1 MANKEMTFE
10 ERISM
15 MKENLGSEFEDK
27 AKVILK
33 NGKVLKGEDSKEN
46 FNTELNELTFE
57 IEQLYPLTYNEF
69 KKKFPA
75 TIELVQKVNGSAVVN
90 AVNKGTV
97 LQGWSVESNVNQ
109 IINNIKN
116 NVKDSKKAETEILLR
131 QNVLTE
137 IKEMKEEH
145 EIDWCADLF
154 WKCWKIKE
162 GEERFEYLKECEG
175 ETNAK
180 NTIDNLKRVGGLEF
194 LKVLQKEVYPEIV

>member
-15 MKENLGSEFEDK
+15 MKENLGSDFEDK
-27 AKVILK
+27 AKIILK

-57 IEQLYPLTYNEF
+57 LEQLYPLTYDEF
-69 KKKFPA
+69 KKEFPA
-75 TIELVQKVNGSAVVN
+75 TIKLVQKVNGSAVVN

-97 LQGWSVESNVNQ
+97 LQGWSLETNVNQ
-109 IINNIKN
+109 IIDNIKN
-116 NVKDSKKAETEILLR
+116 NVKDPEKAKAEILLR
-131 QNVLTE
+131 QNVLKE
-137 IKEMKEEH
+137 IEEMKEKH
-145 EIDWCADLF
+145 EIEWCVDLF

-162 GEERFEYLKECEG
+162 GEERFEYLKDCEG

-180 NTIDNLKRVGGLEF
+180 NTIDNLKKVGGLEF
-194 LKVLQKEVYPEIV
+194 LKVLQKEVYPEEV